1 MSDETKP
8 QDGKAMPPA
17 SAGSQLREQIAALVH
32 DAMRFDREE
41 KTPKWQGGNSYA
53 ERRARQAAWQIAT
66 LFQPTLTD
74 EEREV
79 ALLRGTESRS
89 SDATTEET
97 SQDGMRTERVTL
109 EITRPTVCHY
119 PAAAKNFVW
128 WHLLRDVVQGER
140 ESVRVVPP
148 GEADVE
154 IRRIARDLEE
164 TRQQLFTAME
174 AVHERDAALA
184 RVVELEAA
192 AKLAPAPNV
201 GAGSNQ
207 PRGWLTAEERN
218 LIAGIT
224 DDDGYTQWGQ
234 NIAKSLLARNSPP
247 KVRLPRFPY
256 IEQEWRE
263 ALAAAGVE
271 VEE

>member
-1 MSDETKP
+1 
-8 QDGKAMPPA
+8 
-17 SAGSQLREQIAALVH
+17 
-32 DAMRFDREE
+32 
-41 KTPKWQGGNSYA
+41 
-53 ERRARQAAWQIAT
+53 
-66 LFQPTLTD
+66 
-74 EEREV
+74 
-79 ALLRGTESRS
+79 
-89 SDATTEET
+89 
-97 SQDGMRTERVTL
+97 MRTERVTL

-201 GAGSNQ
+201 GALRARRDLAMFWPHWVYPSSSVIPAMRFRSSAVSH
-207 PRGWLTAEERN
+207 PRG
-218 LIAGIT
+218 
-224 DDDGYTQWGQ
+224 
-234 NIAKSLLARNSPP
+234 
-247 KVRLPRFPY
+247 
-256 IEQEWRE
+256 
-263 ALAAAGVE
+263 
-271 VEE
+271 